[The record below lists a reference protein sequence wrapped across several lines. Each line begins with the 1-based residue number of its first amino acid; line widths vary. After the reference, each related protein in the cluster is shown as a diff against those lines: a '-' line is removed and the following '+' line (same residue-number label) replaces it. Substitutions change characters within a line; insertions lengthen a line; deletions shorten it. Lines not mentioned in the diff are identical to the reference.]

1 MTRLVRCALCAAL
14 LHACVIDAPI
24 AVVSDAAATDAS
36 TDAPVSIDVSP
47 SDSGAPD
54 GPVVSACTAAEIDPI
69 MSCGRD
75 ECGLV
80 GGGSA
85 LSTCLA
91 TRCALQVVRAPDT
104 CRDCLQRGVSG
115 TLDEVRAL
123 CGP

>member
-1 MTRLVRCALCAAL
+1 MTRLVRCAVCVAL

-24 AVVSDAAATDAS
+24 AVVSDSGARDAITDAGPAV
-36 TDAPVSIDVSP
+36 DAGP

-54 GPVVSACTAAEIDPI
+54 GTVVSACTAAEIDPI
-69 MSCGRD
+69 VSCGRD

-85 LSTCLA
+85 LATCLA
-91 TRCALQVVRAPDT
+91 TRCSLQLVRAPDT
-104 CRDCLQRGVSG
+104 CRDCLQGGVGG
-115 TLDEVRAL
+115 TLDEVRVL